1 MLTGQQAAALE
12 FIRRE
17 TAARGGVCSSFDEI
31 GAALGLRHRSGV
43 HRVVKVLE
51 ARGVIR
57 RRPFCARSIEV
68 APTGDDLT
76 AAYRAALEEIAKT
89 GGPRSARIA
98 AAALWGAA

>member
-1 MLTGQQAAALE
+1 MLTARQAEALE

-17 TAARGGVCSSFDEI
+17 TVARGGVCPSYVEN
-31 GAALGLRHRSGV
+31 GAALGTRSKGSV
-43 HRVVKVLE
+43 NRMITALE